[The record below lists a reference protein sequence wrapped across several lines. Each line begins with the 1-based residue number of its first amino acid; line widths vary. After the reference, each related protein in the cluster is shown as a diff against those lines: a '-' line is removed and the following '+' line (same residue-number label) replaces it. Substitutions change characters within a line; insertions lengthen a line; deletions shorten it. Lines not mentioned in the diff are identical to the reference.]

1 MSDRTVSV
9 AVTVGL
15 LLVVLSSG
23 AVAAIEPAA
32 TTGQTEPRPD
42 GVFIQISLEPDGS
55 AAWTIEHRILL
66 DDENT
71 TAAFESL
78 QTDVEANESLLADPF
93 ASRMEATVAA
103 AANETGRE
111 MSIRNVSVG
120 ATQRQLPQE
129 YGVVSYRFTWT
140 GFAVANGT
148 TIRAGDALA
157 GFFLDERTTLLVTW
171 PADYTVTTTSPTPD
185 ERRDRA
191 VVWNGPVEFGLEEP
205 SVVVERGATGGT
217 RTATP
222 EEGETVTDT
231 DETSAGG
238 PSDGGIGAGSLGIAL
253 VALAALGVGTWIAVR
268 RRTGSEPT
276 AGITADTDEGG
287 PESGPEPPSEL
298 LSNEERVLALLRE
311 NDGRMKQQEV
321 AESLEWTDA
330 KTSQVITSMRDEGSL
345 ESFRLGRENVL
356 VLPEEDRT

>member
-1 MSDRTVSV
+1 MTDRAVSI

-23 AVAAIEPAA
+23 AVTAIEPA
-32 TTGQTEPRPD
+32 TTGQAEPRPD
-42 GVFIQISLEPDGS
+42 GVFIQVSLEPDGS
-55 AAWTIEHRILL
+55 ASWTIEHRILL
-66 DDENT
+66 DDGNT

-78 QTDVEANESLLADPF
+78 QRDVEANESLLADPF

-111 MSIRNVSVG
+111 MSVRNVSVG
-120 ATQRQLPQE
+120 VGQRQLPQE

-140 GFAVANGT
+140 GFAVVNET

-171 PADYTVTTTSPTPD
+171 PADYTVTSASPTPD

-205 SVVVERGATGGT
+205 SVVVERDATGATP
-217 RTATP
+217 TATP
-222 EEGETVTDT
+222 DDGETTTDT
-231 DETSAGG
+231 EETSAGDA
-238 PSDGGIGAGSLGIAL
+238 SDGSIGAGSLAI
-253 VALAALGVGTWIAVR
+253 ALAAIAVLGAGVWVAVR
-268 RRTGSEPT
+268 RRTGSEP
-276 AGITADTDEGG
+276 APGVAADADGDG
-287 PESGPEPPSEL
+287 DRESAPEPPSEL
-298 LSNEERVLALLRE
+298 LSNEERVLTLLRE

-321 AESLEWTDA
+321 AESLDWTDA
-330 KTSQVITSMRDEGSL
+330 KTSQVVTSMRDEGSL

-356 VLPEEDRT
+356 VLPERDQT